1 MNLTRINHPAPLP
14 PRAPDG
20 NKGTFGRLLIFGGN
34 DEMIGAPVLAGMAAL
49 RMGAGLV
56 QIALPQLVLPA
67 ALSICPELI
76 GMGLHGPADTAR
88 LLDAAKSASA
98 LVIGPGLGTSDPA
111 RDRLMALLSLS
122 KPTVIDADALNLL
135 ARMSHWPADQIKAQ
149 AVLTPHPGE
158 MRHLAALLPADQTG
172 NWNPADKNTPIPSD
186 ESARIAIAT
195 LAAAAF
201 HQTIILKG
209 HRTIVTDAQRLYINT
224 TGDSTLA
231 KAGSGDILSG
241 VSGCLLAQ
249 HMDPF
254 DAATLAVWLH
264 GKAGELAG
272 ALHGQRSALGR
283 DVIDCLARAIA
294 ECESSRDCAAVTR

>member
-20 NKGTFGRLLIFGGN
+20 NKGTFGRILIVGGN

-49 RMGAGLV
+49 RVGAGLV
-56 QIALPQLVLPA
+56 QIALPQSVLPA

-76 GMGLHGPADTAR
+76 GIGLHSPADTAR
-88 LLDAAKSASA
+88 LLEAATSATA
-98 LVIGPGLGTSDPA
+98 LVIGPGLGMSDAA
-111 RDRLMALLSLS
+111 RDRLMALLSLA
-122 KPTVIDADALNLL
+122 KPIVIDADALNLL
-135 ARMSHWPADQIKAQ
+135 ARMNHWPADQIKAQ
-149 AVLTPHPGE
+149 AVITPHPGE
-158 MRHLAALLPADQTG
+158 MRRLAALLPSDQTG
-172 NWNPADKNTPIPSD
+172 NWTPADKNTPIPSD
-186 ESARIAIAT
+186 EPARIAIAT
-195 LAAAAF
+195 LAAKTF
-201 HQTIILKG
+201 NQTVILKG
-209 HRTIVTDAQRLYINT
+209 HRTLVTDAQHLYINT

-241 VSGCLLAQ
+241 VLGCLLAQ

-254 DAATLAVWLH
+254 NAATLAVWLH

-283 DVIDCLARAIA
+283 DVISCLSQVIS
-294 ECESSRDCAAVTR
+294 ESESTQHNSC